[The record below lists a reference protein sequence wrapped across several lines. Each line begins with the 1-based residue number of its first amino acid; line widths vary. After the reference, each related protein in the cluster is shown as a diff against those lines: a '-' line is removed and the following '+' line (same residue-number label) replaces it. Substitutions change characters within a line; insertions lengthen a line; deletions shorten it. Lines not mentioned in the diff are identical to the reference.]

1 MKIRHTGIVVSD
13 IDKALHFYNKLL
25 GLEIVKDMW
34 ESGEFIDNILG
45 FQKVKVR
52 TVKMDAGGSLVELL
66 CFKSLHPRVS
76 FVRNLNLLGCTHIAL
91 TVDNLDKYYNLLKED
106 GIRFVS
112 EPQKSEDG
120 SVKVAFC
127 KDPDETFVELVEEL

>member
-25 GLEIVKDMW
+25 GFEIVKDMW

-52 TVKMDAGGSLVELL
+52 TVKMAAGNSLVE
-66 CFKSLHPRVS
+66 H
-76 FVRNLNLLGCTHIAL
+76 
-91 TVDNLDKYYNLLKED
+91 
-106 GIRFVS
+106 
-112 EPQKSEDG
+112 
-120 SVKVAFC
+120 
-127 KDPDETFVELVEEL
+127 LVCGKTG